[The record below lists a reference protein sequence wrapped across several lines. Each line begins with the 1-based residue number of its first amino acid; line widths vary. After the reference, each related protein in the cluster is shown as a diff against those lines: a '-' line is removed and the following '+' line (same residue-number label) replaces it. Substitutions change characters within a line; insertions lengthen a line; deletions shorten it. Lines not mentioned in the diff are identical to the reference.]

1 MNDNEL
7 NTYECVINLTLYPVR
22 QARSQEEFIENLI
35 AEYNA
40 KAGDLVTLSRSDLTN
55 ITPDEE
61 DD

>member
-7 NTYECVINLTLYPVR
+7 PYYECVINLTLYPVR
-22 QARSQEEFIENLI
+22 QARNQEEFIENLI